1 MSKYQIENR
10 NFLSPTGFKFVL
22 TRSPKVAFFCNQA
35 NIPDLNLA
43 IATQGTRLGRKI
55 PLPGDE
61 LDFGDLTLRFLVD
74 ENLENYMELQNWMRG
89 LGYPNK
95 LEETYELQREYFPD
109 MSADTKSLNVY
120 SDAALII
127 LNSSQIESYQVKFRD
142 LFPYSLSTLSYDA
155 TQTDTEYFTAEVSF
169 KYTIYT
175 IANMSG
181 TEL

>member
-1 MSKYQIENR
+1 M
-10 NFLSPTGFKFVL
+10 
-22 TRSPKVAFFCNQA
+22 
-35 NIPDLNLA
+35 
-43 IATQGTRLGRKI
+43 
-55 PLPGDE
+55 
-61 LDFGDLTLRFLVD
+61 
-74 ENLENYMELQNWMRG
+74 
-89 LGYPNK
+89 
-95 LEETYELQREYFPD
+95 QREYFPD